1 MSDINDLD
9 KLDEMLPVD
18 FDYMIWWDNEL
29 QNCFSDNDL
38 NDLYEVHRDN
48 IDENMMQLFKQR
60 QEEINGNPVERIR
73 NGELLKMRGTG
84 GVYNAIQILANRN
97 D

>member
-9 KLDEMLPVD
+9 KLDEMLPGD

-29 QNCFSDNDL
+29 QQCFSDADL
-38 NDLYEVHRDN
+38 NELYEAHRDN

-73 NGELLKMRGTG
+73 SGELLRHTG
-84 GVYNAIQILANRN
+84 EGGINHAIAIIANRN